1 MICVD
6 TTFLVDLWRNREDTD
21 HPAVKV
27 LEKHAGE
34 TFVVSAHAAGE
45 FLEGGAS
52 ISEQR
57 FLDALRFVRMFEIAE
72 VGIET
77 AIHYARIVSRMRD
90 GSHLAGSSKPDLWI
104 AACSLEHGASLVTR
118 NARHFVQVPDLS
130 LVEYS

>member
-6 TTFLVDLWRNREDTD
+6 TTFLIDLWRNRDDAD
-21 HPAVKV
+21 HPVVKV
-27 LEKHAGE
+27 LEKHHGE

-77 AIHYARIVSRMRD
+77 AIHYARIVSHLREA
-90 GSHLAGSSKPDLWI
+90 SLLAGSSKPDLWI
-104 AACSLEHGASLVTR
+104 ASTSLEHGASLVTR
-118 NARHFVQVPDLS
+118 NARHFEHVPDLS
-130 LVEYS
+130 VVEYG